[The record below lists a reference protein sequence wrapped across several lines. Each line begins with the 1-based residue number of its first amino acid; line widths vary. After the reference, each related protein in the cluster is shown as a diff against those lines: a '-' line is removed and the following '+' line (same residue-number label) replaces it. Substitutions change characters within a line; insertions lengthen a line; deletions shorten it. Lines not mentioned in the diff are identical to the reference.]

1 MTATRY
7 HYNQGRCYMTIE
19 SRNDQFVAV
28 AHNVDK
34 EVSMEMS
41 NPRPYA
47 NTLQWVLKFVG
58 KVPPVD
64 YDAYDQFL
72 SERLGF

>member
-1 MTATRY
+1 MTAIRY

-19 SRNDQFVAV
+19 PRDDQYVAL
-28 AHNVDK
+28 AHNVEK

-58 KVPPVD
+58 KVPSVD